1 MAKKKKALITGITG
15 QDGSYLCELLLFLGY
30 EVHGVV
36 RPSSS
41 FNRSRIEHIL
51 NDTTINGRLYL
62 HYGDVADH
70 FSMNSILSSVKP
82 DEIYNLAAQS
92 HVAISFQ
99 LPNYTSLVNGQ
110 AISGILEIVRSLK
123 LDCKIYH
130 ACTSEMFGS
139 TLPPQSIHSMFN
151 PQSPYAS
158 AKLYSYNMC
167 QNYREAYDLHVSCG
181 ILFNH
186 ESYRRG
192 LNFVTKKI
200 VNSLV
205 SIKKGETVNLS
216 LGNLN
221 SARDWGWAPEYV
233 LAMWQMLQI
242 DEPLNLVVGTGEA
255 TNVLNFVEHCC
266 KKLDLK
272 SSEILSIDTNY
283 FRPLEVDSLCADTSE
298 MKEILGWIPEINW
311 VNLANIM
318 IEDEIKG
325 SERKIHWDQL
335 METRNI

>member
-1 MAKKKKALITGITG
+1 MTKKKKALITGITG
-15 QDGSYLCELLLFLGY
+15 QDGSYLCELLLYLGY

-51 NDTTINGRLYL
+51 NDSAVNGRLSL

-70 FSMNSILSSVKP
+70 FSMNSILSFVKP

-110 AISGILEIVRSLK
+110 AISGILEIVKSLK
-123 LDCKIYH
+123 LDSKIYH

-139 TLPPQSIHSMFN
+139 TPPPQSIHSIFN

-167 QNYREAYDLHVSCG
+167 QNYRDAYDLHISCG

-205 SIKKGETVNLS
+205 SIKKGESVNLS

-242 DEPLNLVVGTGEA
+242 DEPLNLVVGTGES
-255 TNVLNFVEHCC
+255 TNVLNFIEYCC
-266 KKLDLK
+266 EKLNLNRL
-272 SSEILSIDTNY
+272 EVLNIDTNY
-283 FRPLEVDSLCADTSE
+283 FRPLEVDSLCADTNE
-298 MKEILGWIPEINW
+298 MKEILGWIPNFNW
-311 VNLANIM
+311 ANLANIM

-335 METRNI
+335 MEIRNI